1 MGALIEYDLAYEPLK
16 SMKGQIVVD
25 FIVDHH
31 VDIAYEER
39 VCLVEVIP

>member
-1 MGALIEYDLAYEPLK
+1 MRGYDLAYEPLK
-16 SMKGQIVVD
+16 SMKGQNVCD